1 MAIANFTLA
10 NRLHAGETVYS
21 GWCGLPYPH
30 CCRNLGA
37 RRLFGRHHRKPARPV
52 GHRRHSQ
59 RHRRGAPGRRGAD
72 RARSAQRFRFGE
84 PRARLR
90 RRRHHRA
97 DDQHAGRRARI
108 CRGGEISADR
118 RAQLGPAPRDDIR
131 RPLRSVGL
139 SARSQR
145 QYRYARHDRDPHRAA
160 RISRQSSR
168 RQASTASFSVRRT
181 CRSRCRT
188 ARASIRC
195 RKKSRAI
202 STP

>member
-30 CCRNLGA
+30 RCRNLGA
-37 RRLFGRHHRKPARPV
+37 RRLFRRHHRKPARPV

-72 RARSAQRFRFGE
+72 RARAAQRFRAGE
-84 PRARLR
+84 PLTRFR

-97 DDQHAGRRARI
+97 DDQHAGRRARL
-108 CRGGEISADR
+108 CRGGEVSADR

-145 QYRYARHDRDPHRAA
+145 QYRYARDDRDPHRAEEFRGDHHDA
-160 RISRQSSR
+160 RHRRLLSRPVGSVDCAVG
-168 RQASTASFSVRRT
+168 RQD
-181 CRSRCRT
+181 
-188 ARASIRC
+188 ASIRC
-195 RKKSRAI
+195 QKKSRAI